1 MGLTQTDFAK
11 AIEISVL
18 TLRNW
23 EKERVRPEVRAIAL
37 LRIAVRHHRVI
48 GETGAFGHDS
58 AHKLHR
64 ADFTLH
70 STSRLH
76 DTPTMAKHLT
86 IGELAEEAGVPTS
99 TVRYYE
105 RAKLLKPSARS
116 PSNYRLYSPS
126 DLERLRFIRAAQATG
141 FTLDDVTKL
150 LRPAPCGSVQHLI
163 EDRLEGISERMK
175 ELRHVQQVLRAA
187 LAECLGHASTGRC
200 KVVDDLSARA
210 KRPR

>member
-1 MGLTQTDFAK
+1 MQA
-11 AIEISVL
+11 
-18 TLRNW
+18 N
-23 EKERVRPEVRAIAL
+23 
-37 LRIAVRHHRVI
+37 
-48 GETGAFGHDS
+48 
-58 AHKLHR
+58 
-64 ADFTLH
+64 
-70 STSRLH
+70 
-76 DTPTMAKHLT
+76 LT
-86 IGELAEEAGVPTS
+86 IGQLAEAAGVPTS

-105 RAKLLKPSARS
+105 RANLLEPSGRS

-163 EDRLEGISERMK
+163 EDRLEEVGERMR
-175 ELRHVQQVLRAA
+175 ELRHVQNVLRGA
-187 LAECLGHASTGRC
+187 LAECQGHAATGRC